1 MRVSRVYN
9 NNVLE
14 ATEFGRTVILQG
26 KGIGFGK
33 KAGDVISARSASR
46 IFELAD
52 KRHYRMIREILDE
65 IPEDYW
71 DFCID
76 IQGYTEKSLNVKLNS
91 SFYLSLLDHIYI
103 AVQRNKKGI
112 GLSSTLTTEIELYY
126 EDIYKV
132 AKQIVK
138 MMEAHF
144 SVEFDQSEVYFISV
158 HLLESVLHLNYS
170 EISEKVEEIIELIE
184 NMVWDGFGDRID
196 KNSIDYTRFMVHSK
210 RFANMVATGKIS
222 NTSDTKMDDI
232 YQPLKKTYKKQYETV
247 ERIIQKISSQY
258 KCKVGT
264 NEKFYLFIHVVKIS
278 GIC

>member
-76 IQGYTEKSLNVKLNS
+76 IQDYTEKSLNVKLNS

-170 EISEKVEEIIELIE
+170 EISEKVEEII
-184 NMVWDGFGDRID
+184 
-196 KNSIDYTRFMVHSK
+196 
-210 RFANMVATGKIS
+210 
-222 NTSDTKMDDI
+222 
-232 YQPLKKTYKKQYETV
+232 
-247 ERIIQKISSQY
+247 
-258 KCKVGT
+258 
-264 NEKFYLFIHVVKIS
+264 
-278 GIC
+278 